1 MRIVVKWGGSLQG
14 HGDGM
19 AADIAA
25 LWRTNQI
32 TVVHGGSR
40 DIDDTMTELGLPRRT
55 LRSPDGM
62 ETRYTDEATLTALM
76 MAMRGR
82 TQARLVSAL
91 TARGVTSVGLSGM
104 DGRLVRTRRPAAV
117 RAVFGDSLRVVRD
130 NLAGRIVEVDP
141 SILDAIH
148 ASGMV
153 PVVCPPGM
161 TADGQATNVNADR
174 MACEIAAAWH
184 ADRLVLLT
192 NTDGVLARPADPSS
206 TISTL
211 GLADAKRLVSTLSGG
226 MRMKVAAAVEALE
239 KGARTVQI
247 CDGRVASPLTE
258 ALRGRGTLIGQ
269 GRG

>member
-1 MRIVVKWGGSLQG
+1 VKWGGSLQD
-14 HGDGM
+14 HGEGVAD
-19 AADIAA
+19 DIAA
-25 LWRTNQI
+25 LWRTHQI

-40 DIDDTMTELGLPRRT
+40 DIDDTMAELGLPHRT

-62 ETRYTDEATLTALM
+62 ETRYSDAPTLTALM

-91 TARGVTSVGLSGM
+91 TARGVTPVGLSGM
-104 DGRLVRTRRPAAV
+104 DGGLVRTQRKAAI
-117 RAVFGDSLRVVRD
+117 RAVFGDSVRVVRD
-130 NLAGRIVEVDP
+130 NLAGRIVAVDT
-141 SILDAIH
+141 SILDAVH
-148 ASGMV
+148 AAGMV
-153 PVVCPPGM
+153 PLVCPPGM
-161 TADGQATNVNADR
+161 TADGQATNVDADR
-174 MACEIAAAWH
+174 MACEIAAAWC

-192 NTDGVLARPADPSS
+192 NTDGVLAQPADPSS

-211 GLADAKRLVSTLSGG
+211 SVDDAKRLVASLGGG

-258 ALRGRGTLIGQ
+258 ALRGRGTLIGK
-269 GRG
+269 GLG

>member
-1 MRIVVKWGGSLQG
+1 MRIVVKWGGSLQD
-14 HGDGM
+14 HGEGLAD
-19 AADIAA
+19 DIAA
-25 LWRTNQI
+25 LWRAIQL

-40 DIDDTMTELGLPRRT
+40 DIDDTMRGLGLPHRT

-91 TARGVTSVGLSGM
+91 MARGVTAVGLSGM
-104 DGRLVRTRRPAAV
+104 DGRLVRTQRKAAI
-117 RAVFGDSLRVVRD
+117 RAVAGDGVRVVRD
-130 NLAGRIVEVDP
+130 NLAGRIVEVDT
-141 SILDAIH
+141 SVLDAVH
-148 ASGMV
+148 AAGMV
-153 PVVCPPGM
+153 PLVCPPGI
-161 TADGQATNVNADR
+161 TASGQATNVNADR
-174 MACEIAAAWH
+174 MACEIAAAWL

-206 TISTL
+206 TISAL
-211 GLADAKRLVSTLSGG
+211 SLEDAKQLVPTLSGG

-258 ALRGRGTLIGQ
+258 ALRGRGTVIGK
-269 GRG
+269 GLG

>member
-1 MRIVVKWGGSLQG
+1 MRIVVKWGGSLQD
-14 HGDGM
+14 HGAGVAD
-19 AADIAA
+19 DIAA
-25 LWRTNQI
+25 LWRTHQI

-40 DIDDTMTELGLPRRT
+40 DIDDTMSELGLPHRT

-104 DGRLVRTRRPAAV
+104 DGRLVRTQRKAAT
-117 RAVFGDSLRVVRD
+117 RAVFGDSVRIVRD
-130 NLAGRIVEVDP
+130 NFAGRIVDVDT
-141 SILDAIH
+141 SILDAVH

-174 MACEIAAAWH
+174 MACEIAAAWL
-184 ADRLVLLT
+184 ADRLILLT
-192 NTDGVLARPADPSS
+192 NTDGVLARPTDPSS

-211 GLADAKRLVSTLSGG
+211 SLDDAKRLVSTLSGG

-247 CDGRVASPLTE
+247 CDGRRASPLTE
-258 ALRGRGTLIGQ
+258 ALRGRGTLIGK
-269 GRG
+269 GLD